1 MKTTALAAL
10 AWAAVII
17 CTAPS
22 VNAQSQQPDAPATQT
37 ARFTDGWMAPY
48 FGLTT
53 DAQRTWDM
61 EVRMEQDGSNLRVI
75 NPYGSAGFK
84 QAAGESNATT
94 KPHDI
99 VFDISDPD
107 FVRVKLAEAYTSPE
121 GVLGNGVQTVWV
133 QGRAD
138 YLVAA
143 GRTPEVITQ
152 NELNATFDGTT
163 LIVPQAVLGFSYN
176 PLQCGETW
184 NAGAFATRVE
194 LKQSAVETI
203 LTDDTIQPDGATG
216 PEYFNLQGM
225 PVSHPESGNLYIERS
240 GHNARLVRM

>member
-10 AWAAVII
+10 ACTAII
-17 CTAPS
+17 GIAPS
-22 VNAQSQQPDAPATQT
+22 VNAQSQQPDAPATLT
-37 ARFTDGWMAPY
+37 AQFTDGWMAPY

-53 DAQRTWDM
+53 DAQRTWDV

-84 QAAGESNATT
+84 LAAGESNATT
-94 KPHDI
+94 EPHDI

-107 FVRVKLAEAYTSPE
+107 FVRVELAEAYTSPE

-152 NELNATFDGTT
+152 NALNSTFDGTT
-163 LIVPQAVLGFSYN
+163 LNVPQAVLGFSSN

-203 LTDDTIQPDGATG
+203 LTDDTIQPDGVTG
-216 PEYFNLQGM
+216 PEYFNLQGI

-240 GHNARLVRM
+240 GHNARLVKM

>member
-10 AWAAVII
+10 ACTAII
-17 CTAPS
+17 GIAPS
-22 VNAQSQQPDAPATQT
+22 VNAQSQQPDAPATLT
-37 ARFTDGWMAPY
+37 AQFTDGWMAPY

-61 EVRMEQDGSNLRVI
+61 EVRMEQDGSKLRVI

-84 QAAGESNATT
+84 LAAGESNATT
-94 KPHDI
+94 EPHDI

-107 FVRVKLAEAYTSPE
+107 FVRVELAEAYTSPE
-121 GVLGNGVQTVWV
+121 GVLGTGVQTVWA

-138 YLVAA
+138 YLIAT
-143 GRTPEVITQ
+143 GRTPEVIT
-152 NELNATFDGTT
+152 LNALNSTFDGTT
-163 LIVPQAVLGFSYN
+163 LTVPQAVLGFTSN
-176 PLQCGETW
+176 PIQCGETW

-203 LTDDTIQPDGATG
+203 PTDDTIQPDGATG

-240 GHNARLVRM
+240 GHNARLVKM

>member
-10 AWAAVII
+10 ACTAII
-17 CTAPS
+17 GNAPS
-22 VNAQSQQPDAPATQT
+22 VNAQSQQPDAPVTQT

-53 DAQRTWDM
+53 DAQRTWEV
-61 EVRMEQDGSNLRVI
+61 EVRMEQNGSNLRVI

-84 QAAGESNATT
+84 QSAGESNATT

-107 FVRVKLAEAYTSPE
+107 FVRVELAEAYTSPE

-163 LIVPQAVLGFSYN
+163 LIVPQAVLGFSSN

-184 NAGAFATRVE
+184 NAGAFATRLE
-194 LKQSAVETI
+194 LRQSAVETI

-225 PVSHPESGNLYIERS
+225 PVSHPESGNLYIERR
-240 GHNARLVRM
+240 GHNARLVKM

>member
-10 AWAAVII
+10 ACTAII
-17 CTAPS
+17 GIAPS
-22 VNAQSQQPDAPATQT
+22 VNAQSQQQDAPATLT
-37 ARFTDGWMAPY
+37 AQFTDGWMAPY
-48 FGLTT
+48 FSLTT
-53 DAQRTWDM
+53 DAQRTWEV

-84 QAAGESNATT
+84 LAAGESNATT
-94 KPHDI
+94 EPHDI

-107 FVRVKLAEAYTSPE
+107 FVRVELAEAYTSPE

-138 YLVAA
+138 YLTAN

-163 LIVPQAVLGFSYN
+163 LIVPQAVLGFSSN

-194 LKQSAVETI
+194 LTQSAIEAI
-203 LTDDTIQPDGATG
+203 RTDEALQTDGDTA

-225 PVSHPESGNLYIERS
+225 PVPHPESGNLYIERS
-240 GHNARLVRM
+240 GHNARLVHL

>member
-10 AWAAVII
+10 ACAAII
-17 CTAPS
+17 IGITPS
-22 VNAQSQQPDAPATQT
+22 VNAQSQLHDLPATLT

-48 FGLTT
+48 FGLTS
-53 DAQRTWDM
+53 DVQRTWDV
-61 EVRMEQDGSNLRVI
+61 EVRMEQNGSNLRVI

-84 QAAGESNATT
+84 QSAGESNATT

-107 FVRVKLAEAYTSPE
+107 FVRVELAEAYTSPE

-163 LIVPQAVLGFSYN
+163 INVPQAVLGFSSN

-184 NAGAFATRVE
+184 NAGAFATRLE

-203 LTDDTIQPDGATG
+203 LTDDTIQPNGATG

>member
-10 AWAAVII
+10 ACTAII
-17 CTAPS
+17 GIAPS
-22 VNAQSQQPDAPATQT
+22 VNAQSQQPDAPVTQT
-37 ARFTDGWMAPY
+37 AQFTDGWMAPY

-53 DAQRTWDM
+53 DAQRTWEV
-61 EVRMEQDGSNLRVI
+61 EVRMEQNGSNLRVI

-84 QAAGESNATT
+84 QSAGESNATT

-99 VFDISDPD
+99 VFDISDPN
-107 FVRVKLAEAYTSPE
+107 FVRVELAEAYTSPE
-121 GVLGNGVQTVWV
+121 GVMGNGVQTVWV

-163 LIVPQAVLGFSYN
+163 LTVPQAVLGFSSN

-184 NAGAFATRVE
+184 NAGAFATRLE

-203 LTDDTIQPDGATG
+203 LTDDTMQLDSTSA
-216 PEYFNLQGM
+216 PEFFNLQGIR
-225 PVSHPESGNLYIERS
+225 VSHPESGNLYIERS
-240 GHNARLVRM
+240 GHNARLVQM

>member
-10 AWAAVII
+10 A
-17 CTAPS
+17 CTAIIGSAPT
-22 VNAQSQQPDAPATQT
+22 VNAQSQQPDAPATLT
-37 ARFTDGWMAPY
+37 AQFTDGWMAPY

-53 DAQRTWDM
+53 DAQRTWDV
-61 EVRMEQDGSNLRVI
+61 EVRMEQDGSKLRVI
-75 NPYGSAGFK
+75 NPYGSTGFK
-84 QAAGESNATT
+84 LAAGESNATT
-94 KPHDI
+94 EPHDI

-107 FVRVKLAEAYTSPE
+107 FVRVELAEAYTSPE
-121 GVLGNGVQTVWV
+121 GVLGTGVQTVWA

-138 YLVAA
+138 YLIAT
-143 GRTPEVITQ
+143 GRTPEVIT
-152 NELNATFDGTT
+152 LNALNSTFDGTT
-163 LIVPQAVLGFSYN
+163 LTVPQAVLGFTSN
-176 PLQCGETW
+176 PIQCGETW

-203 LTDDTIQPDGATG
+203 PTDDTIQPDGATG

-240 GHNARLVRM
+240 GHNARLVKM

>member
-10 AWAAVII
+10 A
-17 CTAPS
+17 CTAIIGSAPT
-22 VNAQSQQPDAPATQT
+22 VNAQSQQPDAPATLT
-37 ARFTDGWMAPY
+37 AQFTDGWMAPY

-53 DAQRTWDM
+53 DAQRTWDV
-61 EVRMEQDGSNLRVI
+61 EVRMEQDGSKLRVI
-75 NPYGSAGFK
+75 NPYGSTGFK
-84 QAAGESNATT
+84 LAAGESNATT
-94 KPHDI
+94 EPHDI

-107 FVRVKLAEAYTSPE
+107 FVRVELAEAYTSPE
-121 GVLGNGVQTVWV
+121 GVLGTGVQTVWA

-138 YLVAA
+138 YLIAT
-143 GRTPEVITQ
+143 GRTPEVIT
-152 NELNATFDGTT
+152 LNALNSTFDGTT
-163 LIVPQAVLGFSYN
+163 LTVPQAVLGFTSN
-176 PLQCGETW
+176 PIQCGETW

-203 LTDDTIQPDGATG
+203 PTDDTIQPDGATG

-225 PVSHPESGNLYIERS
+225 PVPHPESGDLYIERR

>member
-1 MKTTALAAL
+1 MKTTTLAAL
-10 AWAAVII
+10 TCAVII
-17 CTAPS
+17 VNAPA
-22 VNAQSQQPDAPATQT
+22 VNAQSQQPDAPATLT
-37 ARFTDGWMAPY
+37 AQFTDGWMAPY

-53 DAQRTWDM
+53 DAQRTWDV
-61 EVRMEQDGSNLRVI
+61 EVRMEQDGSKLRVI

-84 QAAGESNATT
+84 QAAGKSNATT
-94 KPHDI
+94 EPHDI
-99 VFDISDPD
+99 VFDISNPD
-107 FVRVKLAEAYTSPE
+107 FVRVELAEAYTSPE

-152 NELNATFDGTT
+152 NALNSTFDGTT
-163 LIVPQAVLGFSYN
+163 LIVPLAVLGFTSN

-194 LKQSAVETI
+194 LRQSAIEAI
-203 LTDDTIQPDGATG
+203 RTDDSQQTDRATT

-240 GHNARLVRM
+240 GHNARTVRM

>member
-10 AWAAVII
+10 ACTAII
-17 CTAPS
+17 GIAPS
-22 VNAQSQQPDAPATQT
+22 VNAQSQQPDAPATLT
-37 ARFTDGWMAPY
+37 AQFTDGWMAPY
-48 FGLTT
+48 FSLTT
-53 DAQRTWDM
+53 DAQRTWEV

-84 QAAGESNATT
+84 LAAGESNATT
-94 KPHDI
+94 EPHDI

-107 FVRVKLAEAYTSPE
+107 FVRVELGEAYTSPE
-121 GVLGNGVQTVWV
+121 GVLGNRVQTVWV

-163 LIVPQAVLGFSYN
+163 LIVPQAVLGFSSN

-194 LKQSAVETI
+194 LRQSAI
-203 LTDDTIQPDGATG
+203 GAICTDDSQQTDGTTTS
-216 PEYFNLQGM
+216 EYFNLQGIQ
-225 PVSHPESGNLYIERS
+225 VSHPESGNLYIERR
-240 GHNARLVRM
+240 GHNARILKM

>member
-10 AWAAVII
+10 A
-17 CTAPS
+17 CTAIIGSAPT
-22 VNAQSQQPDAPATQT
+22 VNAQSQPQDAPATLT

-48 FGLTT
+48 FGLTS
-53 DAQRTWDM
+53 DAQRTWDV
-61 EVRMEQDGSNLRVI
+61 EARMEQDGSKLRVI

-121 GVLGNGVQTVWV
+121 GVLGNGAQTVWV

-152 NELNATFDGTT
+152 NTLHSTFDGTT
-163 LIVPQAVLGFSYN
+163 LIVPQAVLGFSSN

-184 NAGAFATRVE
+184 NAGTFSTRLE

>member
-10 AWAAVII
+10 ACTAII
-17 CTAPS
+17 GIAPS
-22 VNAQSQQPDAPATQT
+22 VNAQSQQPDAPATLT
-37 ARFTDGWMAPY
+37 AQFTDGWMAPY

-53 DAQRTWDM
+53 DAQRTWDV
-61 EVRMEQDGSNLRVI
+61 EARMEQDGSKLRVI

-84 QAAGESNATT
+84 LAAGESNATT
-94 KPHDI
+94 EPHDI

-107 FVRVKLAEAYTSPE
+107 FVRVELGEAYTSPE
-121 GVLGNGVQTVWV
+121 GVLGNGMQTVWV

-163 LIVPQAVLGFSYN
+163 LIVPQAVLGFSSN

-216 PEYFNLQGM
+216 PEYFNLQGI

-240 GHNARLVRM
+240 GHNARLVKM

>member
-1 MKTTALAAL
+1 MTA
-10 AWAAVII
+10 
-17 CTAPS
+17 
-22 VNAQSQQPDAPATQT
+22 Q
-37 ARFTDGWMAPY
+37 FTDGWMAPY

-53 DAQRTWDM
+53 DNQRTW
-61 EVRMEQDGSNLRVI
+61 EVEARMEQDGSKLRVI

-84 QAAGESNATT
+84 LAAGESNATT
-94 KPHDI
+94 EPHDI

-107 FVRVKLAEAYTSPE
+107 FVRIELNAAYTSPE
-121 GVLGNGVQTVWV
+121 GVFGNGVQTVWV

-152 NELNATFDGTT
+152 NKLNSTFDGTS
-163 LIVPQAVLGFSYN
+163 INVPQAVLGFTSN

-184 NAGAFATRVE
+184 NAGAFSTRLE
-194 LKQSAVETI
+194 LRQSAI
-203 LTDDTIQPDGATG
+203 GAIRTDDSRQTDRATT

-225 PVSHPESGNLYIERS
+225 PVWHPKSGNLYIERR
-240 GHNARLVRM
+240 GHNARLVKM

>member
-10 AWAAVII
+10 A
-17 CTAPS
+17 CTAIIGSAPT
-22 VNAQSQQPDAPATQT
+22 VNAQSQQQDAPATLT
-37 ARFTDGWMAPY
+37 AQFTDGWMAPY
-48 FGLTT
+48 FGLTS
-53 DAQRTWDM
+53 DAQRTWDV
-61 EVRMEQDGSNLRVI
+61 EARMEQDGSKLRVI
-75 NPYGSAGFK
+75 NPYGSTGFK
-84 QAAGESNATT
+84 LAAGESNATT
-94 KPHDI
+94 EPHDI

-107 FVRVKLAEAYTSPE
+107 FVRVELNAAYTSPE
-121 GVLGNGVQTVWV
+121 GVFGTGVQTIWV

-138 YLVAA
+138 YLIAT

-152 NELNATFDGTT
+152 NALNSTFDGTT
-163 LIVPQAVLGFSYN
+163 ITVPQAVLGFTSN

-216 PEYFNLQGM
+216 PEYFNLQGI
-225 PVSHPESGNLYIERS
+225 PVPHPESGNLYIERR

>member
-1 MKTTALAAL
+1 MKTKALAAL
-10 AWAAVII
+10 A
-17 CTAPS
+17 CTAISGSAPT
-22 VNAQSQQPDAPATQT
+22 VNAQSQQQDAPATLT
-37 ARFTDGWMAPY
+37 AQFTDGWMAPY
-48 FGLTT
+48 FGLTS
-53 DAQRTWDM
+53 DAQRTWDV
-61 EVRMEQDGSNLRVI
+61 EVRMEQDGSKLRVI

-84 QAAGESNATT
+84 LAAGESNATT
-94 KPHDI
+94 EPHDI

-107 FVRVKLAEAYTSPE
+107 FVRVELNAAYTSPE
-121 GVLGNGVQTVWV
+121 GVFGTGVQTIWA

-138 YLVAA
+138 YLIAT

-163 LIVPQAVLGFSYN
+163 LIVPQAVLGFTSN

-184 NAGAFATRVE
+184 NAGAFATRLE

-225 PVSHPESGNLYIERS
+225 PVPHPESGNLYIERS
-240 GHNARLVRM
+240 GHNARLFRM

>member
-1 MKTTALAAL
+1 MKTTTLAAL
-10 AWAAVII
+10 ACTAII
-17 CTAPS
+17 GIAPS
-22 VNAQSQQPDAPATQT
+22 VNAQSQQQDTPATLT
-37 ARFTDGWMAPY
+37 AQFTDGWMAPY
-48 FGLTT
+48 FGLTS
-53 DAQRTWDM
+53 DAQRTWNV
-61 EVRMEQDGSNLRVI
+61 EARMEQDGSKLRVI
-75 NPYGSAGFK
+75 NPYGSTGFK
-84 QAAGESNATT
+84 LAAGESNATT
-94 KPHDI
+94 EPHDI

-107 FVRVKLAEAYTSPE
+107 FVRVELAEAYTSPE
-121 GVLGNGVQTVWV
+121 GVLGNGVQTIWV

-163 LIVPQAVLGFSYN
+163 LIVPQAVLGFSSN
-176 PLQCGETW
+176 SLQCGETW
-184 NAGAFATRVE
+184 NAGAFATRLE

-203 LTDDTIQPDGATG
+203 LTDNTIQPDGATG

-240 GHNARLVRM
+240 GHNARTVRM

>member
-10 AWAAVII
+10 ACTAII
-17 CTAPS
+17 GIAPS
-22 VNAQSQQPDAPATQT
+22 VNAQSQQQDAPATLT
-37 ARFTDGWMAPY
+37 AQFTDGWMAPY
-48 FGLTT
+48 FGLTS
-53 DAQRTWDM
+53 DDQRTW
-61 EVRMEQDGSNLRVI
+61 EVAARMEQDGSKLRVI

-84 QAAGESNATT
+84 LAAGESNATT
-94 KPHDI
+94 EPHDI

-107 FVRVKLAEAYTSPE
+107 FVRVELAEAYTSPE
-121 GVLGNGVQTVWV
+121 GVLGNGVQTIWV

-143 GRTPEVITQ
+143 GRTPEVITH
-152 NELNATFDGTT
+152 NELNSTFDGTT
-163 LIVPQAVLGFSYN
+163 LIVPQAVLGFSSN

-184 NAGAFATRVE
+184 NAGAFSTRVE

-225 PVSHPESGNLYIERS
+225 PVSHPESGNLYIERR
-240 GHNARLVRM
+240 GYNARILKM

>member
-10 AWAAVII
+10 A
-17 CTAPS
+17 CTAIIGITPS
-22 VNAQSQQPDAPATQT
+22 VNAQSQQPDAPATLT
-37 ARFTDGWMAPY
+37 AQFTDGWMAPY
-48 FGLTT
+48 FGLTS
-53 DAQRTWDM
+53 DAQRTWDVD
-61 EVRMEQDGSNLRVI
+61 VRMEQDGSKLRVI
-75 NPYGSAGFK
+75 NPYGSVGFK

-94 KPHDI
+94 EPHDI
-99 VFDISDPD
+99 VFDISNPD
-107 FVRVKLAEAYTSPE
+107 FVRVELAEAYTSPE
-121 GVLGNGVQTVWV
+121 GVLGNGVQIVWV

-152 NELNATFDGTT
+152 NALNSTFDGTT
-163 LIVPQAVLGFSYN
+163 LTVPQAVLGFTSN

-225 PVSHPESGNLYIERS
+225 PVPHPESGNLYIERS

>member
-10 AWAAVII
+10 ACTAII
-17 CTAPS
+17 CSAPT
-22 VNAQSQQPDAPATQT
+22 VNAQNQPQDAPATLT

-48 FGLTT
+48 FSLTT
-53 DAQRTWDM
+53 DNQRTWDV
-61 EVRMEQDGSNLRVI
+61 EARMEQDGSKLRVI

-84 QAAGESNATT
+84 LAAGESNATT
-94 KPHDI
+94 EPHDI

-107 FVRVKLAEAYTSPE
+107 FVRVELNAAYTSPE
-121 GVLGNGVQTVWV
+121 GVFGTGVQTIWA

-138 YLVAA
+138 YLIAT

-152 NELNATFDGTT
+152 NALNSTFDGTT
-163 LIVPQAVLGFSYN
+163 LTVPQAVLGFTSN

-194 LKQSAVETI
+194 LKQSAVGTI
-203 LTDDTIQPDGATG
+203 PTDDTIQPDGATG
-216 PEYFNLQGM
+216 PEYFNLQGI
-225 PVSHPESGNLYIERS
+225 PVSHPESGNLYIGRS
-240 GHNARLVRM
+240 GHNARLVKM

>member
-10 AWAAVII
+10 ACTAII
-17 CTAPS
+17 GIAPS
-22 VNAQSQQPDAPATQT
+22 VNAQSQQQDAPATLT
-37 ARFTDGWMAPY
+37 AQFTDGWMAPY
-48 FGLTT
+48 FGLTS
-53 DAQRTWDM
+53 DDQRTW
-61 EVRMEQDGSNLRVI
+61 EVAARMEQDGSKLRVI

-84 QAAGESNATT
+84 LAAGESNATT
-94 KPHDI
+94 EPHDI

-107 FVRVKLAEAYTSPE
+107 FVRVELAEAYTSPE
-121 GVLGNGVQTVWV
+121 GVLGNGVQTIWV

-163 LIVPQAVLGFSYN
+163 LIVPQAVLGFTSN

-184 NAGAFATRVE
+184 NAGAFATRLE
-194 LKQSAVETI
+194 LRQSAMEAI
-203 LTDDTIQPDGATG
+203 RTDDIPQTDSATT
-216 PEYFNLQGM
+216 PEYFNLQGVPM
-225 PVSHPESGNLYIERS
+225 PHPESGNLYIERR
-240 GHNARLVRM
+240 GYNARILKM

>member
-1 MKTTALAAL
+1 MKTTTLAAL
-10 AWAAVII
+10 TCAAVII
-17 CTAPS
+17 GIAPS
-22 VNAQSQQPDAPATQT
+22 INAQSQQPDAPATLT
-37 ARFTDGWMAPY
+37 AQFTDGWMAPY
-48 FGLTT
+48 FGVTS
-53 DAQRTWDM
+53 DNQRTWDV
-61 EVRMEQDGSNLRVI
+61 EVRMEQDGSKLRVI

-84 QAAGESNATT
+84 LAAGESNATT
-94 KPHDI
+94 EPHDI

-107 FVRVKLAEAYTSPE
+107 FVRVELGEAYTSPE

-163 LIVPQAVLGFSYN
+163 LIVPQAVLGFTSN

-203 LTDDTIQPDGATG
+203 LTDDTIQPDGVTG
-216 PEYFNLQGM
+216 PEYFNLQGI

-240 GHNARLVRM
+240 GHNARTVRM

>member
-1 MKTTALAAL
+1 MKTTTLAAL
-10 AWAAVII
+10 TCAAVII
-17 CTAPS
+17 GITPS
-22 VNAQSQQPDAPATQT
+22 INAQSQQPDAPATLT
-37 ARFTDGWMAPY
+37 AQFTDGWMAPY
-48 FGLTT
+48 FSLTT
-53 DAQRTWDM
+53 DAQRTWEV

-94 KPHDI
+94 EPHDI

-107 FVRVKLAEAYTSPE
+107 FVRVELGEAYTSPE

-163 LIVPQAVLGFSYN
+163 LIVPQAVLGFSSN

-184 NAGAFATRVE
+184 NAGAFATRLE

-216 PEYFNLQGM
+216 PEYFNLQGIQ
-225 PVSHPESGNLYIERS
+225 VSHPESGNLYIERS
-240 GHNARLVRM
+240 GHNARFVKM

>member
-1 MKTTALAAL
+1 MKTTTLAAL
-10 AWAAVII
+10 TCAAVII
-17 CTAPS
+17 GTAPY
-22 VNAQSQQPDAPATQT
+22 VNAQSQQLDAPATLT
-37 ARFTDGWMAPY
+37 AQFTDGWMAPY

-53 DAQRTWDM
+53 DAQRTWEV

-94 KPHDI
+94 EPHDI

-107 FVRVKLAEAYTSPE
+107 FVRVELGEAYTSPE

-143 GRTPEVITQ
+143 GRTPQVITQ

-163 LIVPQAVLGFSYN
+163 LIVPQAVLGFTSN

-184 NAGAFATRVE
+184 NAGAFATRLE
-194 LKQSAVETI
+194 LRQSAVETI

-216 PEYFNLQGM
+216 PEYFNLQGIQ
-225 PVSHPESGNLYIERS
+225 VSHPESGNLYIERS
-240 GHNARLVRM
+240 GHNARTVRM

>member
-10 AWAAVII
+10 A
-17 CTAPS
+17 CTAIIGSAPT
-22 VNAQSQQPDAPATQT
+22 VNAQSQQQDAPATLT
-37 ARFTDGWMAPY
+37 AQFTDGWMAPY
-48 FGLTT
+48 FGLTS
-53 DAQRTWDM
+53 DAQRTWDV
-61 EVRMEQDGSNLRVI
+61 EVRMEQDGSKLRVI

-84 QAAGESNATT
+84 LAAGESNATT
-94 KPHDI
+94 EPHDI

-107 FVRVKLAEAYTSPE
+107 FVRVELNAAYTSPE
-121 GVLGNGVQTVWV
+121 GVLGNGMQTVWV

-143 GRTPEVITQ
+143 GRTPEVIT
-152 NELNATFDGTT
+152 LNALNSTFDGTT
-163 LIVPQAVLGFSYN
+163 LTVPQAVLGFTSN
-176 PLQCGETW
+176 PIQCGETW

-225 PVSHPESGNLYIERS
+225 PVPHPESGNLYIERR

>member
-10 AWAAVII
+10 A
-17 CTAPS
+17 CTAIIGSAPT
-22 VNAQSQQPDAPATQT
+22 VNAQSQPQDAPATLT

-48 FGLTT
+48 FGLTS
-53 DAQRTWDM
+53 DAQRTWDV
-61 EVRMEQDGSNLRVI
+61 EARMEQDGSKLRVI

-84 QAAGESNATT
+84 LAAGESNATT
-94 KPHDI
+94 EPHDI

-107 FVRVKLAEAYTSPE
+107 FVRVELGEAYTSPE
-121 GVLGNGVQTVWV
+121 GVLGNGMQTVWV

-152 NELNATFDGTT
+152 NTLHSTFDGTT
-163 LIVPQAVLGFSYN
+163 LIVPQAVLGFSSN

-184 NAGAFATRVE
+184 NAGTFSTRLE

-216 PEYFNLQGM
+216 PEYFNLQGI
-225 PVSHPESGNLYIERS
+225 PVSHPESGNLYIERR
-240 GHNARLVRM
+240 GHNARLVQM